1 MDVGLDLTG
10 LTPNGKMKRIVIVTT
25 GGTIAMRADAQAGGA
40 VPSLGAADLAAAIP
54 SELATIRTE
63 EFCNLPSAHFTVEQI
78 WKLSRRVA
86 ELAADEDVDG
96 VIVTH
101 GTDTL
106 EESAYLC
113 DLTIDSLKPIVFTGA
128 MRTASEVGYEGYAN
142 LAAAVRVA
150 ASEDACGLGTLVV
163 MDDKV
168 HAARDVTKTHT
179 TALDTFQSREYGPLG
194 FVDFGGVVIGSK
206 PLLREFIP
214 ATRLEPNVH
223 LLKLTIGMG
232 TELLELIVEAKTRGV
247 VLEGLGGGRVPPQ
260 WLPVIART
268 VQQGIPIVVTARV
281 GAGRAV
287 DRYGYAG
294 AHRDLVERGCWFAQG
309 LNGQKARIKLMAA
322 LGTDD
327 ASKYFQHE

>member
-1 MDVGLDLTG
+1 
-10 LTPNGKMKRIVIVTT
+10 MKRIIIVTT
-25 GGTIAMRADAQAGGA
+25 GGTIAMRADPQAGGA
-40 VPSLGAADLAAAIP
+40 VPSLGAADIAAAIP
-54 SELATIRTE
+54 SGVASIRTE
-63 EFCNLPSAHFTVEQI
+63 EFCNLPSAHFSIEQI

-86 ELAADEDVDG
+86 ALVADKDVDG

-113 DLTIDSLKPIVFTGA
+113 DLTIDSVKPIVFTGA

-150 ASEDACGLGTLVV
+150 ASEDARGLGTLVV
-163 MDDKV
+163 MNDKI
-168 HAARDVTKTHT
+168 HAARDVTKTNT
-179 TALDTFQSREYGPLG
+179 TALDTFQSHEYGPLG
-194 FVDFGGVVIGSK
+194 FVDYGGVVIGRK

-223 LLKLTIGMG
+223 LLKLAVGMG
-232 TELLELIVEAKTRGV
+232 PELVELLGQSTCHGI

-260 WLPVIART
+260 WLPVVART
-268 VQQGIPIVVTARV
+268 VQQGIPVVVTARV
-281 GAGRAV
+281 GTGRTI
-287 DRYGYAG
+287 DRYGYVG
-294 AHRDLVERGCWFAQG
+294 AHRDLVQSGCWFAQG
-309 LNGQKARIKLMAA
+309 LNGQKARIRLMSA

-327 ASKYFQHE
+327 VSKYFSHD